1 MNRFKGGEYMT
12 DSQLRVIMK
21 KSPAEGRRALFDEY
35 CAYVYAVAVQKL
47 RNCASREDIE
57 ECVSDVFADVYRV
70 CSGNSGYDGDLK
82 GLIGIITRRKAVD
95 YFRRLSLNSGRVVS
109 SDSED
114 FPELTSAENVEKN
127 SERAELKRI
136 LTECITRLGE
146 PDSVIITQ
154 QYYYGRTIREI
165 AAALKMS
172 EAAVQKR
179 STRAR
184 AKLRTLLAENGIE
197 EV

>member
-1 MNRFKGGEYMT
+1 M
-12 DSQLRVIMK
+12 
-21 KSPAEGRRALFDEY
+21 
-35 CAYVYAVAVQKL
+35 
-47 RNCASREDIE
+47 
-57 ECVSDVFADVYRV
+57 
-70 CSGNSGYDGDLK
+70 
-82 GLIGIITRRKAVD
+82 
-95 YFRRLSLNSGRVVS
+95 
-109 SDSED
+109 
-114 FPELTSAENVEKN
+114 EKN

-154 QYYYGRTIREI
+154 QYCYGRTIREI